1 MTSIIAFFILI
12 GVLIT
17 VHEFGHFAVAKMCG
31 VKCEVFSIGFGRP
44 IIKFQRG
51 ETEYRLAWIP
61 LGGYVRMLGQEPQE
75 NRDAADVGRSLMDK
89 SPLIRILI
97 YAAGPGMNLLLPFIL
112 IVPFIAL
119 SDQTAQVPSSDVGA
133 VDSSMPAY
141 EAGLRGGDKITRLDG
156 QPVHAFWQIKERL
169 SQYQPEQGTVK
180 LGIERA
186 GHDLINLEIKP
197 RAIQSKHEFLGFE
210 QTNYLIGYQVDALD
224 SNIAITSQN
233 SAAFKAGLRTFDR
246 IISINGQQ
254 TRRYTDVIR
263 AFSSLATGKRV
274 QVVYE
279 RLTTPFYKDVPI
291 LKRKVQGTVDY
302 VADGNSLGLFHA
314 SLCVSSVDPD
324 GPARFLKR
332 GDCLLSVDGQAY
344 SLGTFLRSKLNDDPK
359 RPKKI
364 TWLRNGVQM
373 DNQIQFKKE
382 IQQHP
387 LAGDFPVWIQGFTLA
402 RQTMIPAQLT
412 ESQDRW
418 THGWFR
424 AKTDV
429 PREIEV
435 TARSISGMFTGQVS
449 PTQLGGP
456 LTIFHLA
463 GSAAEA
469 GFDRFL
475 RLMVLLS
482 LSIGLFNLVPV
493 PALDG
498 GQILIASIEM
508 VTRKPLPEKAQ
519 LVLHQIGVF
528 LILALII
535 FALSNDAIRTWRL
548 SNS

>member
-1 MTSIIAFFILI
+1 
-12 GVLIT
+12 
-17 VHEFGHFAVAKMCG
+17 
-31 VKCEVFSIGFGRP
+31 
-44 IIKFQRG
+44 
-51 ETEYRLAWIP
+51 
-61 LGGYVRMLGQEPQE
+61 
-75 NRDAADVGRSLMDK
+75 
-89 SPLIRILI
+89 
-97 YAAGPGMNLLLPFIL
+97 
-112 IVPFIAL
+112 
-119 SDQTAQVPSSDVGA
+119 
-133 VDSSMPAY
+133 
-141 EAGLRGGDKITRLDG
+141 
-156 QPVHAFWQIKERL
+156 
-169 SQYQPEQGTVK
+169 
-180 LGIERA
+180 
-186 GHDLINLEIKP
+186 
-197 RAIQSKHEFLGFE
+197 
-210 QTNYLIGYQVDALD
+210 
-224 SNIAITSQN
+224 
-233 SAAFKAGLRTFDR
+233 
-246 IISINGQQ
+246 
-254 TRRYTDVIR
+254 
-263 AFSSLATGKRV
+263 
-274 QVVYE
+274 
-279 RLTTPFYKDVPI
+279 PI

-364 TWLRNGVQM
+364 TWLRNGIQM
-373 DNQIQFKKE
+373 DNRIQFKKE
-382 IQQHP
+382 IQLHP